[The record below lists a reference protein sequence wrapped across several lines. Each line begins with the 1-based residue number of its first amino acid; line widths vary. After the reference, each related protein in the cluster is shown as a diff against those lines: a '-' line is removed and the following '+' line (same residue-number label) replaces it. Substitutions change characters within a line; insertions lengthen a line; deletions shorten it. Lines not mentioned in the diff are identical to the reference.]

1 LPADLLRVPGPLW
14 ARRATDAV
22 ALLGVASLVTALFFG
37 FVVVALFALVL
48 FGLTLQRVAGL
59 PGALQAATGL
69 VLLLGAWAS
78 TLDWYVAVG
87 WLDLAVHAAGNGL
100 LAVVVVLVMVRAGLL
115 TSTAARASQAGVAVV
130 TLCVGVTLG
139 VLWELGEWAG
149 HTYLD
154 DSIQVG
160 YDDTVGDLAFGAL
173 GSLAA
178 GVVLGRRAQDRSLR
192 ELLRA

>member
-1 LPADLLRVPGPLW
+1 MRTELQVPGPVW

-22 ALLGVASLVTALFFG
+22 ALLGLASQVAAFWFG
-37 FVVVALFALVL
+37 PVVVALFAFVL
-48 FGLTLQRVAGL
+48 FGLTLQRVTGL
-59 PGALQAATGL
+59 PGGLQAPTGL
-69 VLLLGAWAS
+69 VLLLGAWAA

-100 LAVVVVLVMVRAGLL
+100 LAVVVVLLMVRSGML
-115 TSTAARASQAGVAVV
+115 TEPSGSPAQQAGVAVV
-130 TLCVGVTLG
+130 TLGVGVVLG
-139 VLWELGEWAG
+139 LLWELGEWAG

-160 YDDTVGDLAFGAL
+160 YEDTLGDLAAGAV

-178 GVVLGRRAQDRSLR
+178 GWVLARRTRRVPVR
-192 ELLRA
+192 ELFRD

>member
-1 LPADLLRVPGPLW
+1 MRAELQVPGPVW

-22 ALLGVASLVTALFFG
+22 ALLGLASQVAALWFG
-37 FVVVALFALVL
+37 AVIVALFALVL

-59 PGALQAATGL
+59 PGALQAPTGL
-69 VLLLGAWAS
+69 VLVVGAWAA

-100 LAVVVVLVMVRAGLL
+100 LAVVVVLLMVRAGMLAGP
-115 TSTAARASQAGVAVV
+115 SGSQAQQAGVVV
-130 TLCVGVTLG
+130 VTLG
-139 VLWELGEWAG
+139 VGVVLALLWELGEWAG
-149 HTYLD
+149 HTFLD

-160 YDDTVGDLAFGAL
+160 YEDTLGDLAAGAV

-178 GVVLGRRAQDRSLR
+178 GWGLARWTRTTPVR
-192 ELLRA
+192 ELFRG